1 MIDKEDIPVD
11 NESVLKALLIIQKR
25 CKQTPACE
33 MCFAW
38 DEAEA
43 DCRISYCPSGFNYI
57 RAMKNLKTDIA
68 EEESN
73 AEVHRC

>member
-11 NESVLKALLIIQKR
+11 NESVLKALLILQKR
-25 CKQTPACE
+25 CEQSPTCGVY
-33 MCFAW
+33 FAW

-57 RAMKNLKTDIA
+57 RAIKNLKTDVA
-68 EEESN
+68 EEESD
-73 AEVHRC
+73 AEVH